1 MKRHGAAQLVAALAV
16 VAAVS
21 IPWQGATASPQ
32 RATTTIRFINWV
44 SAEAATR
51 VTLGKVV
58 AAFQRQHPG
67 VKIQNIAVPF
77 DQMYQQLVTEAS
89 AGNLADVQQLSG
101 PWTQELAGAGA
112 LADMGPIAGQSY
124 LAKNWPG
131 AIDAGKWQGK
141 VYSVP
146 YILTPHAFWYNKQLM
161 HQAGIMAPP
170 RTLAQLNADLPILK
184 RKLGSKGIYPIGIDT
199 TKIDYALVQFFPYF
213 YMFNAYPLYNGKP
226 NFDTPQV
233 RNALA
238 WLRMVVKKGYTPVG
252 QQIKDERDLM
262 GKNRIVFK
270 LDGPYFVGIL
280 ESLNPA
286 LNANNFYN
294 TFGVTQVPVGRDGK
308 SETLADIHQ
317 LGISAKSANKKL
329 DWEFIKF
336 LTSSQTSV
344 KEYMLPLGGVPPLRT
359 TEHQGNVMS
368 LQVNRIYVNHVLKT
382 MVGGPYNPKY
392 GQQLQIVINALQQA
406 ALTSTPISAITKST
420 QNQLRTVMS

>member
-1 MKRHGAAQLVAALAV
+1 MKRNGVFLPVLVLTL
-16 VAAVS
+16 AAV
-21 IPWQGATASPQ
+21 IAVPWNRAAAAPQ
-32 RATTTIRFINWV
+32 RATTTIKFINWV

-51 VTLGKVV
+51 KTLATVIT
-58 AAFQRQHPG
+58 AFEKQHPN
-67 VKIQNIAVPF
+67 VKIQSIAVPF

-89 AGNLADVQQLSG
+89 GGNLADVQQLSG
-101 PWTQELAGAGA
+101 PWTQELAGAGD

-124 LAKNWPG
+124 LSKNWPG
-131 AIDAGKWQGK
+131 GLDAGKWKGK

-146 YILTPHAFWYNKQLM
+146 YILTPHAFWYNKKLM
-161 HQAGIMAPP
+161 RQAGIKSPP
-170 RTLAQLNADLPILK
+170 RTLSQLNADLPVLK

-213 YMFNAYPLYNGKP
+213 YMFNAYPLYQGKP

-233 RNALA
+233 RNALS
-238 WLRMVVKKGYTPVG
+238 WLRNLVKKGYTPVG

-262 GKNRIVFK
+262 AKNKIVFK

-286 LNANNFYN
+286 LTASNFYN
-294 TFGVTQVPVGRDGK
+294 TFGVSPVPVGRNGR
-308 SETLADIHQ
+308 SQTLADIHQ
-317 LGISAKSANKKL
+317 LGISAKSPNKKL

-344 KEYMLPLGGVPPLRT
+344 KDYMLPLGGVPPLKS
-359 TEHQGNVMS
+359 TEHQSNVMS
-368 LQVNRIYVNHVLKT
+368 LPVNRIYVNQILKT

-406 ALTSTPISAITKST
+406 ALTSTPISQITKQT
-420 QNQLRTVMS
+420 QSSLKGVM